1 MDELLI
7 PILLVILPPAVIIFL
22 GFVKNRKFPSLCKVN
37 SNITA
42 VPFNQPNPQGLNCRV
57 KLTRQGRDNTA
68 FDVEICGVIHAPGDI
83 HNAIVQISITDITD
97 GIPKAKPVHSR
108 DKHQQNGSPDF
119 AYRADLGKLPD
130 KLTNLSDWM
139 SVSRINLDCL
149 LFPRKGKINL
159 QLTTSILSGR
169 TDREHAWG
177 LCTFTYEN
185 PAFGYIDLQENIQRT
200 KTLTVALAFAVGAA
214 DKNLSDGE
222 FKLIK
227 DWAANNIISP
237 NAPNKA
243 KRKLEKALNKTV
255 AFFRRGH
262 QPDIFKI
269 CKEITEIAPASERY
283 DILDLCL
290 HVVKANDVVTAE
302 EATFLRDL
310 AAWLEVDADRF
321 RDMMEKILP
330 AGMHEVEDA
339 KAILGLT
346 SDMSEEDTRQFL
358 NKEYRKWNARVINL
372 DPEIQAQADQMLNL
386 IAEAR
391 VECIS

>member
-1 MDELLI
+1 MGELLI
-7 PILLVILPPAVIIFL
+7 PILLVILPPAAIIFL
-22 GFVKNRKFPSLCKVN
+22 GFVKNHKFLSLCKVN
-37 SNITA
+37 SNIAA

-97 GIPKAKPVHSR
+97 GIPKPVHSR

-119 AYRADLGKLPD
+119 AYRADLGRLPD
-130 KLTNLSDWM
+130 RLTNLSDWM
-139 SVSRINLDCL
+139 AVARINLNCL
-149 LFPRKGKINL
+149 LFPRKGKRNL
-159 QLTTSILSGR
+159 QLTASILSGR

-200 KTLTVALAFAVGAA
+200 KTLTVALAFAAGAA
-214 DKNLSDGE
+214 DKNLSDCE
-222 FKLIK
+222 LELIK
-227 DWAANNIISP
+227 NWANSNIIST

-262 QPDIFKI
+262 QPDIFRI
-269 CKEITEIAPASERY
+269 CKEITEIAPAAERY

-321 RDMMEKILP
+321 RDMMVKILP
-330 AGMHEVEDA
+330 AGMHQVRQA

-346 SDMSEEDTRQFL
+346 SDMSEQDTRQLL

-391 VECIS
+391 AECIS